1 MRDDA
6 YPPRPST
13 RPINVDDADDDDV
26 DLELA
31 LDPDCTSERRER
43 GSGGTSGTSE
53 YEVGPPRPLRPEDV
67 STTER

>member
-6 YPPRPST
+6 YPPLPFI

-26 DLELA
+26 DQELA
-31 LDPDCTSERRER
+31 LKPDSSERRER

-53 YEVGPPRPLRPEDV
+53 YKARPLRAEDM
-67 STTER
+67 SAMER